1 MVVCDSS
8 VSYTHLDVY
17 KRQALRGG
25 ILLQELV
32 WHEKEVKAA
41 LLSKINQ
48 TVKIQLQGIDK
59 QEIALKAG
67 ESVTVVF

>member
-1 MVVCDSS
+1 MEEW
-8 VSYTHLDVY
+8 YY
-17 KRQALRGG
+17 KRDSFKRR

-32 WHEKEVKAA
+32 WHEKEVKAT

-67 ESVTVVF
+67 EPVTVVF